1 MKEFILTKQE
11 SERTVLVGIIT
22 QTQNETKRTS
32 IWTS

>member
-22 QTQNETKRTS
+22 HNQGLCRRK
-32 IWTS
+32 